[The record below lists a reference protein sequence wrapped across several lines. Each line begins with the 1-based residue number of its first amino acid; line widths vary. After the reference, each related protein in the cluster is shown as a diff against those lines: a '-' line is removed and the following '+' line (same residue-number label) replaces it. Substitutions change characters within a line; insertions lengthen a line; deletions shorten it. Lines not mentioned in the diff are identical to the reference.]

1 MAVQIQIR
9 RDTTQNWYE
18 INPILAK
25 GEMGIEYLDNG
36 KTKIKIGNGVDTY
49 SNLEY
54 FADTINY
61 YDIINKPQINNI
73 ELNGNVSLIDLGI
86 QPIGNYASYEDVVN
100 GLALKADI
108 DNTYSKSDIDTF
120 FNNLLK
126 IPAIEDQEGKYLK
139 VLQGEIVW
147 SDITGDIVSVDKLN
161 EELDKKVDK
170 IDGYSLISISE
181 LERLASVSNYDDQP
195 IKEDLELLKEE
206 VDTKA
211 SINSLDNYVLK
222 NDLTDTLDE
231 YALKSDISSK
241 AEASDLISH
250 ISNTLNPHKVTK
262 EQIGLG
268 NVNNTSDINK
278 PISIAMQTA
287 LNEKQDNLTTGYGIS
302 IENNVITNTVP
313 NVQSDW
319 LAEEGNA
326 VIINKPNLATVAT
339 SGSYNDLEDKPVI
352 PSEYV
357 LPIASSS
364 QLGGIKVGSGL
375 NISETD
381 GTLSV
386 KTAIINYNDL
396 EHKPSIGGITLI
408 EGQTAEDLDLA
419 TSKATQSALNLKA
432 DKADTLAGYGITDAY
447 TKEEVEAR
455 LSSVYKFKGSVPTID
470 YLPLENNVIGDVY
483 NVEDTGANYAWD
495 GDKWDKLSETI
506 DLTPYALKSTS
517 LAGYGITDA
526 YTKEEVDVKIAE
538 KDSLPAQADKQG
550 TFLSTN
556 GTSAFWSTLP
566 ESNDTT
572 KGIVKLASV
581 EELNEG
587 LSESSVITVKNL
599 SDKLLSKQN
608 VLTAGEGISIV
619 DDTISATINVPD
631 NVVLSDNYVN
641 AKLWKGTLSEYNS
654 LPEYSD
660 DITYIVTD
668 DYNIA
673 PSGTTNYEELE
684 NKPQI
689 NSIELSGNKTLEE
702 LGIQASGDYAT
713 NEYVNTEL
721 DKKLNTNQITNCIT
735 KIPQDIKI
743 ETSDTV
749 LTLKSGSKP
758 YKADSSFVT
767 VSSDVTLDIASVATE
782 YLLVYGEDNTIKAVP
797 PSLSFSQDTEPSN
810 SSYLWFNTTTKE
822 VKFKADSGD
831 ITVCSLPIAIIY
843 SDKTVETFNGFGY
856 IGNTLIKNGGNEY
869 IFANGRN
876 IDGSLNNIKKILPDL
891 TTWLIGIAD
900 NISYT
905 LFVRDVADNRQM
917 EFFETSRVYKQ
928 DSQPTPIAY
937 AIWYSPRE
945 NKWRYI
951 LADTSNGW
959 LDDWIVCEVV
969 KFSGNTGHIT
979 SFSPKNV
986 FQAVDRNDSEWASI
1000 AGKPSSR
1007 YIALTLEANGAQYT
1021 APANGWIQLI
1031 KTPTGAGQYLVAN
1044 SLDIPN
1050 TGTDTNN
1057 IAFKWSTVNGH
1068 NNGIFFPVRKG
1079 QQFTI
1084 GYTFGGATISF
1095 KFIYDE
1101 GAK

>member
-86 QPIGNYASYEDVVN
+86 QPIGNYALYEDVVN

-599 SDKLLSKQN
+599 FDKLSSKQN

-668 DYNIA
+668 DYNNA
-673 PSGTTNYEELE
+673 PSGTANYEELE

-689 NSIELSGNKTLEE
+689 NSIELNGNKTLEE

-713 NEYVNTEL
+713 TSEL
-721 DKKLNTNQITNCIT
+721 ELKADKADTLAGYGITDGLNTNQITNCIT
-735 KIPQDIKI
+735 KIPQDIKL
-743 ETSDTV
+743 ELNNGT
-749 LTLKSGSKP
+749 LTLKAGSKP
-758 YKADSSFVT
+758 RDGKGNIIDIESDRTLQLSQNGTYILFVQASYVSVDYIPVNQTYSGETVTASGTFVFYNTSTKTVWLYLDSVQ
-767 VSSDVTLDIASVATE
+767 ARE
-782 YLLVYGEDNTIKAVP
+782 E
-797 PSLSFSQDTEPSN
+797 
-810 SSYLWFNTTTKE
+810 
-822 VKFKADSGD
+822 
-831 ITVCSLPIAIIY
+831 SLPIATF
-843 SDKTVETFNGFGY
+843 TVSEGKITSIDQVFNGFGY
-856 IGNTLIKNGGNEY
+856 IGSTVFALPGVEGLIP
-869 IFANGRN
+869 NGRN
-876 IDGSLNNIKKILPDL
+876 ADGSLNNIKFTTTNVLTRTIIDAGIRNDIIVGFSPYKDKYFGFSLDVVYNEYNNLNIADDQTWDL
-891 TTWLIGIAD
+891 ALIGKA
-900 NISYT
+900 SY
-905 LFVRDVADNRQM
+905 
-917 EFFETSRVYKQ
+917 
-928 DSQPTPIAY
+928 
-937 AIWYSPRE
+937 
-945 NKWRYI
+945 
-951 LADTSNGW
+951 SNT
-959 LDDWIVCEVV
+959 
-969 KFSGNTGHIT
+969 KIT
-979 SFSPKNV
+979 SFNPKTT
-986 FQAVDRNDSEWASI
+986 FQSVDRSDTEWAST
-1000 AGKPSSR
+1000 ASKPSNR
-1007 YIALTLEANGAQYT
+1007 YVDLTLQASGTTYT
-1021 APANGWIQLI
+1021 AP
-1031 KTPTGAGQYLVAN
+1031 
-1044 SLDIPN
+1044 
-1050 TGTDTNN
+1050 
-1057 IAFKWSTVNGH
+1057 VNGRYIYSVATTSAD
-1068 NNGIFFPVRKG
+1068 NYMIMVDNTSKNETQGVTIPSSTRTVRCAISVKKGDEVAIFYNLTGKSSE
-1079 QQFTI
+1079 
-1084 GYTFGGATISF
+1084 TFR
-1095 KFIYDE
+1095 FIYDE
-1101 GAK
+1101 GVK

>member
-386 KTAIINYNDL
+386 KNVTINYNDL

-506 DLTPYALKSTS
+506 DLTSYALKSTS

-668 DYNIA
+668 DYNNA

-702 LGIQASGDYAT
+702 LGIQTSGDYAT

-721 DKKLNTNQITNCIT
+721 DKKLNIITLSADTDFNSIHETGLYKVSIDANSRDTLNC
-735 KIPQDIKI
+735 PVN
-743 ETSDTV
+743 TSVRGDW
-749 LTLKSGSKP
+749 
-758 YKADSSFVT
+758 FI
-767 VSSDVTLDIASVATE
+767 DVHQQ
-782 YLLVYGEDNTIKAVP
+782 
-797 PSLSFSQDTEPSN
+797 FSMD
-810 SSYLWFNTTTKE
+810 SYLKEATWQYAHFSDRPESNFNSGQYIYARNLNTYSDEQSSWTPWYQISGPGLNKPSSKYIDISSSVTNNGTYE
-822 VKFKADSGD
+822 VLYNGYIGISGGSSAADGFIGMYISS
-831 ITVCSLPIAIIY
+831 SLPIHMNANKIGDNLRLY
-843 SDKTVETFNGFGY
+843 LPVSKGQTVTFE
-856 IGNTLIKNGGNEY
+856 IKNANITFARFVYENSEVPMNE
-869 IFANGRN
+869 R
-876 IDGSLNNIKKILPDL
+876 
-891 TTWLIGIAD
+891 
-900 NISYT
+900 
-905 LFVRDVADNRQM
+905 
-917 EFFETSRVYKQ
+917 
-928 DSQPTPIAY
+928 
-937 AIWYSPRE
+937 
-945 NKWRYI
+945 
-951 LADTSNGW
+951 
-959 LDDWIVCEVV
+959 
-969 KFSGNTGHIT
+969 
-979 SFSPKNV
+979 
-986 FQAVDRNDSEWASI
+986 
-1000 AGKPSSR
+1000 
-1007 YIALTLEANGAQYT
+1007 
-1021 APANGWIQLI
+1021 
-1031 KTPTGAGQYLVAN
+1031 
-1044 SLDIPN
+1044 
-1050 TGTDTNN
+1050 
-1057 IAFKWSTVNGH
+1057 
-1068 NNGIFFPVRKG
+1068 
-1079 QQFTI
+1079 
-1084 GYTFGGATISF
+1084 
-1095 KFIYDE
+1095 
-1101 GAK
+1101 

>member
-470 YLPLENNVIGDVY
+470 HLPLENNVIGDVY

-566 ESNDTT
+566 ESNDTA

-619 DDTISATINVPD
+619 DDTISATINVPN

-668 DYNIA
+668 DYNNA

-689 NSIELSGNKTLEE
+689 NSIELNGNKTLEE

-743 ETSDTV
+743 ETSDMV

-758 YKADSSFVT
+758 YKADSSFFT
-767 VSSDVTLDIASVATE
+767 VSSDVTLDIASVAAE

-810 SSYLWFNTTTKE
+810 SSYLWYNTTTKE

-843 SDKTVETFNGFGY
+843 SDKTVETFNGFGC
-856 IGNTLIKNGGNEY
+856 IGDTLIKNGGNEY
-869 IFANGRN
+869 VFPNGRN
-876 IDGSLNNIKKILPDL
+876 TDGSLNNIKKVLPNL
-891 TTWLIGIAD
+891 TAWMISLAD

-905 LFVRDVADNRQM
+905 LFVKDAEDNRQM
-917 EFFETSRVYKQ
+917 EFFETSKVYKQ

-986 FQAVDRNDSEWASI
+986 FQAVDRNDSEWAST
-1000 AGKPSSR
+1000 ASKPSNKS
-1007 YIALTLEANGAQYT
+1007 INISIEASGSKFI
-1021 APANGWIQLI
+1021 APANG
-1031 KTPTGAGQYLVAN
+1031 TVTFSGTVSEGNNGRVYLA
-1044 SLDIPN
+1044 S
-1050 TGTDTNN
+1050 TGTTTTTYHPNKGNYISCYIPVKADNDVYYQYINVTSMNLR
-1057 IAFKWSTVNGH
+1057 
-1068 NNGIFFPVRKG
+1068 FF
-1079 QQFTI
+1079 F
-1084 GYTFGGATISF
+1084 
-1095 KFIYDE
+1095 DE
-1101 GAK
+1101 GVK

>member
-86 QPIGNYASYEDVVN
+86 QPIGNYALYEDVVN

-181 LERLASVSNYDDQP
+181 LERLAGVSNYDDQP

-470 YLPLENNVIGDVY
+470 HLPLENNVIGDVY

-566 ESNDTT
+566 ESNDTA

-599 SDKLLSKQN
+599 FDKLSSKQN

-660 DITYIVTD
+660 DITYIITD
-668 DYNIA
+668 DYNMA

-689 NSIELSGNKTLEE
+689 NSIELNGNKSLDD

-713 NEYVNTEL
+713 TSEL
-721 DKKLNTNQITNCIT
+721 ELKADKADTLAGYGITDGLNTNQITNCIT
-735 KIPQDIKI
+735 KIPQDIKL
-743 ETSDTV
+743 ELVDGT
-749 LTLKSGSKP
+749 LTLKAGSKVYKGDGNPINITSDIVVNEFPQATGTFMFFAQTNGINFDYVDVNICYSGTSKPSSGSYIFFDTNTKKISL
-758 YKADSSFVT
+758 YIDN
-767 VSSDVTLDIASVATE
+767 
-782 YLLVYGEDNTIKAVP
+782 VYARDE
-797 PSLSFSQDTEPSN
+797 
-810 SSYLWFNTTTKE
+810 
-822 VKFKADSGD
+822 
-831 ITVCSLPIAIIY
+831 SLPVAIVSASNGVIT
-843 SDKTVETFNGFGY
+843 SIDQVFNGFGY
-856 IGNTLIKNGGNEY
+856 IGSTIFVLPNVEGLIP
-869 IFANGRN
+869 NGRN
-876 IDGSLNNIKKILPDL
+876 ADGSLNNIKFTTTNVLTRTIIDAGIRNDIIVGFSPYKDKYFGFSLDVVYNEYNNLNIADDQTWDL
-891 TTWLIGIAD
+891 ALIGKA
-900 NISYT
+900 SY
-905 LFVRDVADNRQM
+905 
-917 EFFETSRVYKQ
+917 
-928 DSQPTPIAY
+928 
-937 AIWYSPRE
+937 
-945 NKWRYI
+945 
-951 LADTSNGW
+951 SNT
-959 LDDWIVCEVV
+959 
-969 KFSGNTGHIT
+969 KIT
-979 SFSPKNV
+979 SFNPKTT
-986 FQAVDRNDSEWASI
+986 FQSVDRSDTEWAST
-1000 AGKPSSR
+1000 ASKPSNR
-1007 YIALTLEANGAQYT
+1007 YVDLTLQASGTTYT
-1021 APANGWIQLI
+1021 AP
-1031 KTPTGAGQYLVAN
+1031 
-1044 SLDIPN
+1044 
-1050 TGTDTNN
+1050 
-1057 IAFKWSTVNGH
+1057 VNGRYIYSVATTSAD
-1068 NNGIFFPVRKG
+1068 NYMIMVDNTSKNETQGVTIPSSTRTVRCAISVKKGDEVAIFYNLTGKSSE
-1079 QQFTI
+1079 
-1084 GYTFGGATISF
+1084 TFR
-1095 KFIYDE
+1095 FIYDE
-1101 GAK
+1101 GVK

>member
-352 PSEYV
+352 PTEYV

>member
-432 DKADTLAGYGITDAY
+432 DKADTLAGYGITNAY

-470 YLPLENNVIGDVY
+470 HLPLENNVIGDVY

-506 DLTPYALKSTS
+506 DLTPYALKSTT

-689 NSIELSGNKTLEE
+689 NSIELNGNKTLEE
-702 LGIQASGDYAT
+702 LGIQANGDYAT

-721 DKKLNTNQITNCIT
+721 DKKLNTNQITNCLT
-735 KIPQDIKI
+735 KIPQDIKL

-749 LTLKSGSKP
+749 LTLKSGSKT
-758 YKADSSFVT
+758 YKADSSFFT

-810 SSYLWFNTTTKE
+810 SSYLWYNTTTKE
-822 VKFKADSGD
+822 VKFKADSGN

-843 SDKTVETFNGFGY
+843 SDKTVKTFNGFGY
-856 IGNTLIKNGGNEY
+856 IGNTV
-869 IFANGRN
+869 FALPGVEGLMPNGRN
-876 IDGSLNNIKKILPDL
+876 ADGSLNNTKQVINNVSVYTIDDIATGEFVLQIAKTGLGIVNLSWYKEVNTLP
-891 TTWLIGIAD
+891 
-900 NISYT
+900 SYT
-905 LFVRDVADNRQM
+905 SL
-917 EFFETSRVYKQ
+917 SGWSVYYLVPKNFMYVGNQ
-928 DSQPTPIAY
+928 TTNWSIQESMICSSFTC
-937 AIWYSPRE
+937 E
-945 NKWRYI
+945 NGR
-951 LADTSNGW
+951 
-959 LDDWIVCEVV
+959 
-969 KFSGNTGHIT
+969 IT

-986 FQAVDRNDSEWASI
+986 FQAVDYNDTDWASI

-1007 YIALTLEANGAQYT
+1007 FDNLTVQARGTLYT
-1021 APANGWIQLI
+1021 APANGKFTI
-1031 KTPTGAGQYLVAN
+1031 KATSLTQGQYVLLDVLDENNAYLYALRIGQGNAGDYEGFVDVA
-1044 SLDIPN
+1044 
-1050 TGTDTNN
+1050 
-1057 IAFKWSTVNGH
+1057 
-1068 NNGIFFPVRKG
+1068 KG
-1079 QQFTI
+1079 QKLRLIYSETLTTEF
-1084 GYTFGGATISF
+1084 FR
-1095 KFIYDE
+1095 FIYDK
-1101 GAK
+1101 GVK

>member
-108 DNTYSKSDIDTF
+108 DNTYSKSDVDTF

-181 LERLASVSNYDDQP
+181 LERLANVSNYDDQP

-470 YLPLENNVIGDVY
+470 HLPLENNVIGDVY

-660 DITYIVTD
+660 DITYIITD
-668 DYNIA
+668 DYNMS

-689 NSIELSGNKTLEE
+689 NSIELNGNKTLEE

-713 NEYVNTEL
+713 NEYVNAEL

-735 KIPQDIKI
+735 KIPQDIKV
-743 ETSDTV
+743 ELSEEGV
-749 LTLKSGSKP
+749 LILKSGSKVYVP
-758 YKADSSFVT
+758 NGFEEDTTTQKF
-767 VSSDVTLDIASVATE
+767 DIINIQEDISMSAIGDIENSAV
-782 YLLVYGEDNTIKAVP
+782 YLNIEGNSLVYRSFD
-797 PSLSFSQDTEPSN
+797 SLSSGTTDPQTPSTCYYNTASNKILDTSSAGVQSQ
-810 SSYLWFNTTTKE
+810 
-822 VKFKADSGD
+822 V
-831 ITVCSLPIAIIY
+831 SLPIAQVVASGGIFTEI
-843 SDKTVETFNGFGY
+843 KQVFNGFGY
-856 IGNTLIKNGGNEY
+856 IGNT
-869 IFANGRN
+869 IFALPGVEGLIPNGRN
-876 IDGSLNNIKKILPDL
+876 TDGSLNNIKFTTTSVLTLTQNYNGSIYVAINNNTIALSALKYIREKNVNVDKITNIPAYFIDFALI
-891 TTWLIGIAD
+891 TT
-900 NISYT
+900 NS
-905 LFVRDVADNRQM
+905 
-917 EFFETSRVYKQ
+917 
-928 DSQPTPIAY
+928 
-937 AIWYSPRE
+937 
-945 NKWRYI
+945 
-951 LADTSNGW
+951 
-959 LDDWIVCEVV
+959 
-969 KFSGNTGHIT
+969 TGHIT
-979 SFSPKNV
+979 SFNSKTT
-986 FQAVDRNDSEWASI
+986 FHAVDRNDTEWVSSAS
-1000 AGKPSSR
+1000 KPSNKS
-1007 YIALTLEANGAQYT
+1007 INISIEATGSKFI
-1021 APANGWIQLI
+1021 APANG
-1031 KTPTGAGQYLVAN
+1031 TVTF
-1044 SLDIPN
+1044 S
-1050 TGTDTNN
+1050 GTV
-1057 IAFKWSTVNGH
+1057 SEG
-1068 NNGIFFPVRKG
+1068 NNGRVYLSSIGTTTTTYHPNKGNYVSCYIPVKAGNDVYYQYINVTSMDLRFF
-1079 QQFTI
+1079 F
-1084 GYTFGGATISF
+1084 
-1095 KFIYDE
+1095 DE
-1101 GAK
+1101 GVK

>member
-470 YLPLENNVIGDVY
+470 HLPLENNVIGDVY

-506 DLTPYALKSTS
+506 DLTPYALKSTT

>member
-181 LERLASVSNYDDQP
+181 LERLAGVSNYDDQP

-566 ESNDTT
+566 ESNDTA

-599 SDKLLSKQN
+599 FDKLSSKQN

-619 DDTISATINVPD
+619 DDTISATINVPN

-668 DYNIA
+668 DYNNA

-689 NSIELSGNKTLEE
+689 NSIELSGNKSLDD

-721 DKKLNTNQITNCIT
+721 DNKLNINQITNCLT
-735 KIPQDIKI
+735 KIPQDIKL
-743 ETSDTV
+743 ELSEEGV
-749 LTLKSGSKP
+749 LILKSGSKVYVP
-758 YKADSSFVT
+758 NGFEEDTTTQKF
-767 VSSDVTLDIASVATE
+767 DIINIQEDISMTAIGDIENSAV
-782 YLLVYGEDNTIKAVP
+782 YLNIESNSLVYRSFD
-797 PSLSFSQDTEPSN
+797 SLSSGTTDPQTPSTCYYNTETNKILDTSSAGVQSQ
-810 SSYLWFNTTTKE
+810 
-822 VKFKADSGD
+822 V
-831 ITVCSLPIAIIY
+831 SLPITQVVASGGKFTEI
-843 SDKTVETFNGFGY
+843 KQVFNGLSY
-856 IGNTLIKNGGNEY
+856 IGNIVFILPGVEGLIP
-869 IFANGRN
+869 NGRN
-876 IDGSLNNIKKILPDL
+876 EDGSLNNAKFKTSSVINYNNNFKDLNSANLLMDGNNLEIVYTKYLDKDNVNYDIYNDKI
-891 TTWLIGIAD
+891 INKCVVAR
-900 NISYT
+900 ISSDST
-905 LFVRDVADNRQM
+905 NR
-917 EFFETSRVYKQ
+917 
-928 DSQPTPIAY
+928 
-937 AIWYSPRE
+937 
-945 NKWRYI
+945 
-951 LADTSNGW
+951 
-959 LDDWIVCEVV
+959 
-969 KFSGNTGHIT
+969 IT

-986 FQAVDRNDSEWASI
+986 FQTVDRNDTEWASTQS
-1000 AGKPSSR
+1000 KPSNKS
-1007 YIALTLEANGAQYT
+1007 INISIEASGSKFI
-1021 APANGWIQLI
+1021 APANG
-1031 KTPTGAGQYLVAN
+1031 TVTFSGTVSEGNNGRVYLA
-1044 SLDIPN
+1044 S
-1050 TGTDTNN
+1050 TGTTTTTYHPNKGNYISCYIPVKADNDVYYQYINVTSMNLR
-1057 IAFKWSTVNGH
+1057 
-1068 NNGIFFPVRKG
+1068 FF
-1079 QQFTI
+1079 F
-1084 GYTFGGATISF
+1084 
-1095 KFIYDE
+1095 DE
-1101 GAK
+1101 GVK

>member
-326 VIINKPNLATVAT
+326 VIINKPNLA
-339 SGSYNDLEDKPVI
+339 SYNDLEDKPVI

-470 YLPLENNVIGDVY
+470 HLPLENNVIGDVY

-506 DLTPYALKSTS
+506 DLTPYALKSTT

-673 PSGTTNYEELE
+673 PSGTTNYEELL

-702 LGIQASGDYAT
+702 LGIQAKGDYAT
-713 NEYVNTEL
+713 IEDTNEIKENFNKL
-721 DKKLNTNQITNCIT
+721 DNEKTNCLT
-735 KIPQDIKI
+735 KIPQDIKV
-743 ETSDTV
+743 ELSEEGV
-749 LTLKSGSKP
+749 LILKSGSKIYVP
-758 YKADSSFVT
+758 NGFEEDTTTQKF
-767 VSSDVTLDIASVATE
+767 DIINIQEDISMSAIGDIENSAV
-782 YLLVYGEDNTIKAVP
+782 YLNIESNSLVYRSFD
-797 PSLSFSQDTEPSN
+797 SLSSGTTDPQTPSTCYYNTETNKILDTSSAGVQSQ
-810 SSYLWFNTTTKE
+810 
-822 VKFKADSGD
+822 V
-831 ITVCSLPIAIIY
+831 SLPIAQVVASGGKFTEIKQI
-843 SDKTVETFNGFGY
+843 FNGFGY
-856 IGNTLIKNGGNEY
+856 IGST
-869 IFANGRN
+869 IFALPGVEGLIPNGRN
-876 IDGSLNNIKKILPDL
+876 EDGSLNNIKFITSNIIIGNLVGTYDGYLVLSSSIIAGWSSVNGKYDFEENIN
-891 TTWLIGIAD
+891 TFKNIKNNVAIIGILSST
-900 NISYT
+900 NGS
-905 LFVRDVADNRQM
+905 V
-917 EFFETSRVYKQ
+917 TS
-928 DSQPTPIAY
+928 
-937 AIWYSPRE
+937 
-945 NKWRYI
+945 
-951 LADTSNGW
+951 L
-959 LDDWIVCEVV
+959 
-969 KFSGNTGHIT
+969 
-979 SFSPKNV
+979 SPKNV
-986 FQAVDRNDSEWASI
+986 FQPIDRNDTEWASI
-1000 AGKPSSR
+1000 AGKPSNR
-1007 YIALTLEANGAQYT
+1007 YIDLNLEASGTSYI
-1021 APANGWIQLI
+1021 APANGIVYFAKQAGANTPVYLWIENTDSSLSNI
-1031 KTPTGAGQYLVAN
+1031 SWINSDGSSDFTSVSLPVATGDVFKVYYTAN
-1044 SLDIPN
+1044 GN
-1050 TGTDTNN
+1050 TNY
-1057 IAFKWSTVNGH
+1057 FRF
-1068 NNGIFFPVRKG
+1068 IFDK
-1079 QQFTI
+1079 
-1084 GYTFGGATISF
+1084 
-1095 KFIYDE
+1095 